1 VAKYTGG
8 GDPTKGCFAKG
19 EAKDPNDW
27 QFTNDAAT
35 VQGLAEEGAWGSAR
49 ESVGFSPRLTVG
61 SA

>member
-35 VQGLAEEGAWGSAR
+35 VQGLAEEAPGAQLANRSA
-49 ESVGFSPRLTVG
+49 SHPG
-61 SA
+61 